1 MTSDAIHPAQ
11 DHAAPKGDWRRFY
24 VPEVHDLYPKVSP
37 TPEAMFA
44 VFPDAARGR
53 IAQSVVPD
61 WQGRDPITA
70 DTDFCGRIVGEGGT
84 VVLHGLTHS
93 LGPSFLDWL
102 VYGHDN
108 RSEFRTQPE
117 AAAMTRLEAGIA
129 AFQEAFGAAPNW
141 FCAPRWQ
148 ESAGTVKALE
158 ALGFTGILSRSSIR
172 RFGAPDVPIKPLN
185 FDEGERSLPIA
196 LAMRRRTAAIARILR
211 DEEPFRLVVHP
222 HDLLHAKTRA
232 QLTGLIAELDKRG
245 WQALSL
251 DEALARWD
259 AR

>member
-1 MTSDAIHPAQ
+1 MTSDATFPAQ
-11 DHAAPKGDWRRFY
+11 DRAAPTGDWRRFY
-24 VPEVHDLYPKVSP
+24 VPEVHDLYPSVTP
-37 TPEAMFA
+37 APEAMFA

-53 IAQSVVPD
+53 IAHSVVPD
-61 WQGRDPITA
+61 WQGRDPIGA
-70 DTDFCGRIVGEGGT
+70 DPDFSGKILAEGGT

-108 RSEFRTQPE
+108 RSEFRTQSE
-117 AAAMTRLEAGIA
+117 AAAKARIETGIA
-129 AFQEAFGAAPNW
+129 AFRGSFGAAPRW

-148 ESAGTVKALE
+148 ESAGTVAALK
-158 ALGFTGILSRSSIR
+158 ALGFTGILSRTAIR
-172 RFGAPDVPIKPLN
+172 RFRAPDVPIRPLN

-196 LAMRRRTAAIARILR
+196 LAMRRRTKAIARILR
-211 DEEPFRLVVHP
+211 GETPFRLVVHP
-222 HDLLHAKTRA
+222 HDLLHARTRA
-232 QLTGLIAELDKRG
+232 QLTGFIADLDRRG